1 CLSSPTCRPSRSGC
15 PAFSNFDTLAQP
27 VKEKPMAVARK
38 LSVLA
43 ALVLALAAP
52 SAALS
57 QQKLKFAHVYETS
70 EPYHTWALWAAGEIA
85 KCTRNRYTI
94 DVFPESSPG
103 NENQINQLLSLRQ
116 VDIIR
121 IG

>member
-1 CLSSPTCRPSRSGC
+1 MIRS
-15 PAFSNFDTLAQP
+15 LHYP
-27 VKEKPMAVARK
+27 VKEETMSVARK

-70 EPYHTWALWAAGEIA
+70 EPYHIWALWAAGEIGRA
-85 KCTRNRYTI
+85 SCRER
-94 DVFPESSPG
+94 V
-103 NENQINQLLSLRQ
+103 
-116 VDIIR
+116 
-121 IG
+121 